1 MLLFDDEVLSKSGKG
16 DEVGVDG
23 LLVDNHVVWQVGNC
37 ARLNWLVPWLTGGE
51 LSLQFGIRRA
61 HLSALDIQERISR
74 NRPVVGVRSFRSWS
88 NHRIGL
94 EVIKEAICK
103 GRLSDC
109 QSEGSSGWLKCT
121 FLVCKSPGAVILE
134 GLHLVALSGDN
145 ALVNT
150 ALDVDIDAG
159 GNCSVFTCTSVKTS

>member
-1 MLLFDDEVLSKSGKG
+1 VLLFDDEVLSKSGEG

-23 LLVDNHVVWQVGNC
+23 LLVDNHVVWKV
-37 ARLNWLVPWLTGGE
+37 ALWSRSNWLVLWLTGGE

-74 NRPVVGVRSFRSWS
+74 NRPVVGVRSLSSWS
-88 NHRIGL
+88 SRIIGL

-103 GRLSDC
+103 GRLRDC

-159 GNCSVFTCTSVKTS
+159 GNCSVNTCSNVKTS